1 LEASSTEAKGTVL
14 MNGRSQN
21 YNRTEEKNMS
31 DIIEEHFNWIVK
43 VVVTGGNVSDMA
55 LHAAICNLSC

>member
-1 LEASSTEAKGTVL
+1 

-31 DIIEEHFNWIVK
+31 DIIESITEIVK

-55 LHAAICNLSC
+55 LHCDAAICC